1 MVSVS
6 DITLWFAARDK
17 RLPCWIMLCEAVFTC
32 IVCQEIA
39 YPGASRRGMTTESH
53 EFLSYSQD
61 KRSVHGQCR
70 NGSPPDGCTSYEV
83 DALPAKVFMPGMPS
97 RVIQSD
103 FAAAVWIDGALTGG
117 LTQRT

>member
-1 MVSVS
+1 VEQTSSLLDHVLRGGFHLHS
-6 DITLWFAARDK
+6 L
-17 RLPCWIMLCEAVFTC
+17 
-32 IVCQEIA
+32 
-39 YPGASRRGMTTESH
+39 PGASRRGMTTESR

-61 KRSVHGQCR
+61 KRSVHGQCC